1 MDGSPVW
8 SPATVVWS
16 VSNALRSAASLT
28 LNVSGLNS
36 QEEQGH
42 PNLYRP
48 VELELTTH
56 VQPPHSGEIE
66 EV

>member
-1 MDGSPVW
+1 M
-8 SPATVVWS
+8 
-16 VSNALRSAASLT
+16 T
-28 LNVSGLNS
+28 LNISGLNTSS

-56 VQPPHSGEIE
+56 VQPLHSGEIE